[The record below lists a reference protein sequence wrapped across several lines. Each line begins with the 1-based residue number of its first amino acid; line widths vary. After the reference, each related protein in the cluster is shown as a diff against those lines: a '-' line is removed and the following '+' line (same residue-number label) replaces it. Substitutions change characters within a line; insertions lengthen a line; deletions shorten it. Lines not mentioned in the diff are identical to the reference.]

1 MKLSAVIPVYDEESV
16 LPEFHR
22 RLTAALERQGWP
34 YECIYVDDGSRD
46 HSLRILRTLAAT
58 DPRVVLL
65 SLSRNFGHQAAL
77 TAGLD
82 YASGDV
88 VAVLDADLQDPPELI
103 PTMCQRLGD
112 GFEVVFAIRSSRQEG
127 FVKRFCYRAFYQV
140 LSRIAEVDI
149 YPDAGDFCVMDR
161 RVVEVLREARERN
174 RFVRGI
180 RSWAGFRQTGLEYDR
195 PARHAGETHYSWMRL
210 VRLAGDGIFSFS
222 HVPLRLAL
230 YGGFLG
236 VAGSF
241 ALAAVIIVRRLL
253 EESFVPGVTSTIV
266 LVLFFGGVQLLMGGI
281 LGEYIG
287 RIYDEV
293 KSRPLYV
300 IRERVNTATP
310 RARAEG
316 DS

>member
-1 MKLSAVIPVYDEESV
+1 MRLSAVIPVFNEEPV

-22 RLTAALERQGWP
+22 RLTAALEQLGWP

-46 HSLRILRTLAAT
+46 RSLQILRTFAAA
-58 DPRVVLL
+58 DSRVVLI

-103 PTMCQRLGD
+103 PSLCERLGE

-127 FVKRFCYRAFYQV
+127 VVKRFCYRSFYLL

-149 YPDAGDFCVMDR
+149 YPNAGDFCVMDR
-161 RVVEVLREARERN
+161 RVVDVLREARERN

-195 PARHAGETHYSWMRL
+195 PARHSGETHYSWMRL

-230 YGGFLG
+230 YGGILG

-241 ALAAVIIVRRLL
+241 ALAILIIVRRLL
-253 EESFVPGVTSTIV
+253 QQSFVPGVTLTIV

-310 RARAEG
+310 GARAEG

>member
-46 HSLRILRTLAAT
+46 HSLRILRTLAAA

-103 PTMCQRLGD
+103 PTMCQRLED

-127 FVKRFCYRAFYQV
+127 FVKRFCYRAFYFL

-149 YPDAGDFCVMDR
+149 HPDAGDFCIMDR

-195 PARHAGETHYSWMRL
+195 PARQAGESHYSWR
-210 VRLAGDGIFSFS
+210 RLAQLAADGIFSFS

-253 EESFVPGVTSTIV
+253 EQSFVPGVTVTIV
-266 LVLFFGGVQLLMGGI
+266 LVLFFGGLQLLMGGI

-300 IRERVNTATP
+300 IRERVNTATL

>member
-46 HSLRILRTLAAT
+46 HSLRILRTFAAA

-82 YASGDV
+82 YASGDAV
-88 VAVLDADLQDPPELI
+88 VVLDADLQDPPELI

-127 FVKRFCYRAFYQV
+127 LVKRFCYRAFYLL

-149 YPDAGDFCVMDR
+149 HPDAGDFCLMDR

-195 PARHAGETHYSWMRL
+195 PARQSGESHYSWRRL
-210 VRLAGDGIFSFS
+210 AQLAGDGIFSFS

-230 YGGFLG
+230 YGGCLG

-253 EESFVPGVTSTIV
+253 EQNFVPGVTSTIV

-300 IRERVNTATP
+300 IRERVNTATLG
-310 RARAEG
+310 ARAEG